1 MEKIT
6 PIVKE
11 YGRHWIVKESFYR
24 GEYHTFDILEELTEP
39 LNVQGLSD
47 NYNENK
53 PKGKHY
59 PANSLI
65 MGSIMDSA
73 VISKNSSLINFL
85 GDTIREK
92 FPNTLSKIVYFLNE
106 NGKAIHNFGTLD
118 EFCLYGK
125 NLVGQDGF
133 IQNLNNVEDILRI
146 SLGRNNIFKL
156 NEISQ
161 AINKTNMYLCRLNG
175 KPNGVD
181 KRVVGFSA
189 DLDGFCL
196 TCNTKSLSS
205 RYPAFRVLQ
214 VD

>member
-125 NLVGQDGF
+125 SLAGGYGF
-133 IQNLNNVEDILRI
+133 IENLKDKGDILKI
-146 SLGRNNIFKL
+146 SLVKNNILKL
-156 NEISQ
+156 NEISS
-161 AINKTNMYLCRLNG
+161 N
-175 KPNGVD
+175 KPN
-181 KRVVGFSA
+181 
-189 DLDGFCL
+189 
-196 TCNTKSLSS
+196 
-205 RYPAFRVLQ
+205 
-214 VD
+214 